1 MTPPQH
7 VFVNRFFFPDHSAT
21 SQILSD
27 LAFHLARRGTR
38 VSVITSRGLYDEPK
52 ADLPPFELIG
62 DVAIHRVYRP
72 RFGRRSVAGR
82 AIDYLAMYQR
92 FAAAA
97 WRLSGPG
104 DYLIAKTDPPLL
116 SVALAPVARARK
128 LVLINWLQDI
138 YPELALSLGMR
149 ALAPVAPLMIT
160 ARNASLK
167 AAHCNV
173 VLGERM
179 RGRLE
184 AAGIGAAQIEIIHNW
199 CDDELITPL
208 PRAGNPLRSTW
219 GLEDKFVIGYSGN
232 LGRAHEYATLLNAAE
247 LLRDE
252 PEIVFLFIGGG
263 YLTQSLQA
271 EVERRGLAQLFQ
283 FRPYQTA
290 NELAN
295 SLAIPDV
302 HWISLLPA
310 MEGLIVPSKF
320 YGIAAAGRPTIA
332 VTDPAGEIAQL
343 VSRNHCGAVV
353 TPGDGCALAQA
364 IRDFKADRPRL
375 EQMGRNARALLDRSL
390 RKKIALDLWEQLL
403 QRACAMEVKAWADK
417 LVHPL

>member
-1 MTPPQH
+1 MTSPQLI
-7 VFVNRFFFPDHSAT
+7 FVNRFFYPDHSAT

-27 LAFHLARRGTR
+27 LAFHLARGGAR

-52 ADLPPFELIG
+52 ADLPPFEVNG
-62 DVAIHRVYRP
+62 GVAIHRVYRP
-72 RFGRRSVAGR
+72 HFGRRSLAGR
-82 AIDYLAMYQR
+82 AIDYIAMYLH

-97 WRLSGPG
+97 WRLSEPG
-104 DYLIAKTDPPLL
+104 DCLIAKTDPPLL
-116 SVALAPVARARK
+116 SAVLTPLARAKK
-128 LVLINWLQDI
+128 LVFINWLQDL
-138 YPELALSLGMR
+138 YPELALGLGMR
-149 ALAPVAPLMIT
+149 ALAPVAPLMIA
-160 ARNASLK
+160 ARNASLM
-167 AAHCNV
+167 AARCNV
-173 VLGERM
+173 VLGKRM

-184 AAGIGAAQIEIIHNW
+184 AVGISAERIEIIPNW

-208 PRAGNPLRSTW
+208 SRAGNPLRSTW

-232 LGRAHEYATLLNAAE
+232 LGRAHEYATLLDAAE

-263 YLTQSLQA
+263 HLTQSLQS
-271 EVERRGLAQLFQ
+271 EVERRGLAEMFQ

-295 SLAIPDV
+295 SLAVPDV

-332 VTDPAGEIAQL
+332 VTDPAGEIAEL
-343 VSRNHCGAVV
+343 VSRNQCGAVV
-353 TPGDGCALAQA
+353 APGDGHALAQA
-364 IRDFKADRPRL
+364 IRDLKADRPRI

-390 RKKIALDLWEQLL
+390 RKKIALEHWEQLL
-403 QRACAMEVKAWADK
+403 QRACATEAKAWADK
-417 LVHPL
+417 LVHHL